1 MIPDRRYRQETPV
14 KIVVVGGTGRIGSRV
29 VRRLAAQGQDPVPAS
44 SATGVDTMTGEGLDA
59 VMLGADVVVDVSES
73 RDWDDDAVME
83 FFATSTRNQLAA
95 ERAAGV
101 GHHLALTVV
110 GADRLP
116 DSGYLRAKLAQEAAI
131 KGGGVPY
138 TILRATPFFE
148 FLSTMV
154 ELGAE
159 GDSVCLSTGLMQLVA
174 AEDVAA
180 AVAELATGAPVGELV
195 EVGGPEALGL
205 DAWARRLFASTG
217 DARTVLGD
225 PQARFFGATLSG
237 GELTI
242 ADGARIGAM
251 DFDTWLVTEELGVS
265 GGPGER

>member
-1 MIPDRRYRQETPV
+1 M

-29 VRRLAAQGQDPVPAS
+29 VRRLVAQGHDPVPAS
-44 SATGVDTMTGEGLDA
+44 SATGVDTMTGEGPGE

-73 RDWDDDAVME
+73 RDWDDEAVME

-95 ERAAGV
+95 ERAVGV

-116 DSGYLRAKLAQEAAI
+116 DSGYLRAKLAQEVAI
-131 KGGGVPY
+131 EGGDVPY

-148 FLSTMV
+148 FLPTIV
-154 ELGAE
+154 EIGAE

-180 AVAELATGAPVGELV
+180 TVAELATGAPVGERV
-195 EVGGPEALGL
+195 EVGGPETLGV
-205 DAWARRLFASTG
+205 DAWARRLFALTG
-217 DARTVLGD
+217 DDRTVVGD
-225 PQARFFGATLSG
+225 PQTRFFGTTLSG

-242 ADGARIGAM
+242 SDGARIGAM
-251 DFDTWLVTEELGVS
+251 DFDTWLVTEGLGVS

>member
-1 MIPDRRYRQETPV
+1 M

-29 VRRLAAQGQDPVPAS
+29 VRRLVAQGHDPVPAS
-44 SATGVDTMTGEGLDA
+44 SATGVDTMTGEGLGD

-73 RDWDDDAVME
+73 RDWDDEAVME

-95 ERAAGV
+95 ARTAGV

-110 GADRLP
+110 GADCLP
-116 DSGYLRAKLAQEAAI
+116 DSGYLRAKVAQEAAI
-131 KGGGVPY
+131 EGGDVPY

-148 FLSTMV
+148 FLPTIV
-154 ELGAE
+154 EIGAE

-180 AVAELATGAPVGELV
+180 TLAELATAAPVGERV
-195 EVGGPEALGL
+195 EVGGPETLGV
-205 DAWARRLFASTG
+205 DEWARRLFAMTG
-217 DARTVLGD
+217 DDRTVVGD
-225 PQARFFGATLSG
+225 PQTRFFGATLSG
-237 GELTI
+237 GELTTD
-242 ADGARIGAM
+242 DGARIGAM
-251 DFDTWLVTEELGVS
+251 DFDTWLVSEGLGVS